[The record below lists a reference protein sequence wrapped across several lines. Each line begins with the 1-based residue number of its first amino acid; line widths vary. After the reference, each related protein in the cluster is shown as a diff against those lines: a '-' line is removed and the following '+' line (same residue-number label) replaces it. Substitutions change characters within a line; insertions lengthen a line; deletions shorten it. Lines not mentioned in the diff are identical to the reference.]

1 VRLFELAYC
10 CNLYS
15 NEEYDRASLELH
27 DATGPSVD
35 PGNEHHVAPLFN
47 WLRRWGCRQFAIGDE
62 AVARASLVDWWST
75 WGGSLPPS
83 ELALDEVDDS
93 GLDVIAGA
101 YDDLRARQ
109 ASWQRL
115 PSGPVAKTFGPTG
128 AAKTLYAIRPRSCSP
143 WDDPIRKWL
152 GVRVTAEGYRR
163 HVVRIG
169 TNSPRPPLILGL
181 VTLLRSCLA
190 CSAVRDRAPSS
201 WWMSTTGSV
210 IRAASPCPHP
220 NSFSAGQSGRP
231 SFRPPHRAQSGGLTQ
246 LNSC

>member
-35 PGNEHHVAPLFN
+35 PGNEQHVAPLFN

-163 HVVRIG
+163 HVVRIRDELAEAAADLG
-169 TNSPRPPLILGL
+169 PGHASAQLPGLLGRAGSSPVKLVDEHDWVRYTRGFTVPSPEQFLRWAEWAAIVPP
-181 VTLLRSCLA
+181 SSS
-190 CSAVRDRAPSS
+190 SAV
-201 WWMSTTGSV
+201 
-210 IRAASPCPHP
+210 
-220 NSFSAGQSGRP
+220 
-231 SFRPPHRAQSGGLTQ
+231 GGINGTQ
-246 LNSC
+246 